1 MTQRR
6 YYFQIRSVNVIE
18 CIWADSLTEA
28 KLKAADEWLPLWNQI
43 EWLHSDTAPTLS
55 R

>member
-1 MTQRR
+1 MPERR
-6 YYFQIRSVNVIE
+6 YYFQIRSISVTE
-18 CIWADSLTEA
+18 CIEAASLTEA
-28 KLKAADEWLPLWNQI
+28 KLKAADEWLPWWSEI